1 MCAGLMDNEEELDD
15 SRMHSNGHTHRP
27 SLVGDHVPVL
37 AVCHYDTFKDGQGRH
52 VFFFG
57 VVNASMYL

>member
-27 SLVGDHVPVL
+27 SLVGDHVPLL
-37 AVCHYDTFKDGQGRH
+37 AVCHNDTFKDGQGRH
-52 VFFFG
+52 VF
-57 VVNASMYL
+57 LEL